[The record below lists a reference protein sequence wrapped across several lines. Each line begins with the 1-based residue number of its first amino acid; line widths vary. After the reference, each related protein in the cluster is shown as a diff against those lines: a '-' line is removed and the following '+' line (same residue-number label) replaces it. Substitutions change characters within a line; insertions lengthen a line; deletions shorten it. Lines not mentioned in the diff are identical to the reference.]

1 MSSYDPISLAVVL
14 ALLALVPLAAVMTTS
29 FLKIAVVLTLVRNA
43 LGVQQVPP
51 NIALY
56 GLALI
61 LSAYVMGPVVMQMS
75 TELRAVGAGQAQ
87 SAPAAPVPETAAPE
101 RGGRLHLDNAT
112 PAAATAADGDDRLTG
127 ILDAVARGAEPLRG
141 FMLKNSRAEQR
152 DFFVRTARTLW
163 GEEQARNLKED
174 DLLVLIPAFLLSEL
188 TAAFQIGFLLYL
200 PFVIIDLIVSNILLA
215 MGMMMVSPVTI
226 SMPLKLFLFVMVD
239 GWTRLIQGLV
249 LSYA

>member
-1 MSSYDPISLAVVL
+1 MTSANPISMALVL
-14 ALLALVPLAAVMTTS
+14 ALLALVPLTVVMTTS

-51 NIALY
+51 NMALY

-61 LSAYVMGPVVMQMS
+61 LSAYVMGPVVMQIGE
-75 TELRAVGAGQAQ
+75 ELRSRPTVQAPGAQAPDQ
-87 SAPAAPVPETAAPE
+87 VN
-101 RGGRLHLDNAT
+101 D
-112 PAAATAADGDDRLTG
+112 
-127 ILDAVARGAEPLRG
+127 IIDAVLRGAEPVRG
-141 FMLKNSRAEQR
+141 FMLKNSRPEQR
-152 DFFVRTARTLW
+152 DFFLRTARTMW
-163 GEEQARNLKED
+163 GDVAARNLKED
-174 DLLVLIPAFLLSEL
+174 DILVLVPAFLVSEL
-188 TAAFQIGFLLYL
+188 SAAFQVGFLLYL

-249 LSYA
+249 LSYS

>member
-1 MSSYDPISLAVVL
+1 MTDFDPISLAFML

-51 NIALY
+51 NMALY

-61 LSAYVMGPVVMQMS
+61 LSAYVMGPVVMQIS
-75 TELRAVGAGQAQ
+75 DNLRATTAVT
-87 SAPAAPVPETAAPE
+87 APAASGSAGPTGMARAPVPTNSVT
-101 RGGRLHLDNAT
+101 GNTRL
-112 PAAATAADGDDRLTG
+112 DG
-127 ILDAVARGAEPLRG
+127 IVDAITNGAEPIRG
-141 FMLKNSRAEQR
+141 FMMKNSRFEQR
-152 DFFVRTARTLW
+152 EFFLRTARGLW
-163 GEEQARNLKED
+163 GEERSRNLKAD
-174 DLLVLIPAFLLSEL
+174 DLIVLIPAFVLSEL

-200 PFVIIDLIVSNILLA
+200 PFVVIDLIVSNILLA

-249 LSYA
+249 LSYS

>member
-1 MSSYDPISLAVVL
+1 MSGSADPISLAVVL

-51 NIALY
+51 NMALY

-61 LSAYVMGPVVMQMS
+61 LSAYVMGPVVMQIGD
-75 TELRAVGAGQAQ
+75 ELRTPPAAGAPG
-87 SAPAAPVPETAAPE
+87 APAA
-101 RGGRLHLDNAT
+101 
-112 PAAATAADGDDRLTG
+112 DRLEG
-127 ILDAVARGAEPLRG
+127 IMDAVARGAEPMRA
-141 FMLKNSRAEQR
+141 FMLKNSRPEQR
-152 DFFVRTARTLW
+152 DFFVRTARELW
-163 GEEQARNLKED
+163 GEQAARNLKED
-174 DLLVLIPAFLLSEL
+174 DLLVLIPSFLVSEL

-249 LSYA
+249 LSYG

>member
-1 MSSYDPISLAVVL
+1 MSGSADPISLAVVL

-51 NIALY
+51 NMALY

-61 LSAYVMGPVVMQMS
+61 LSAYVMGPVVMQIGD
-75 TELRAVGAGQAQ
+75 ELRTPPAAVAPG
-87 SAPAAPVPETAAPE
+87 APAA
-101 RGGRLHLDNAT
+101 
-112 PAAATAADGDDRLTG
+112 DRLEG
-127 ILDAVARGAEPLRG
+127 IMDAVARGAEPMRA
-141 FMLKNSRAEQR
+141 FMLKNSRPEQR
-152 DFFVRTARTLW
+152 DFFVRTARELW
-163 GEEQARNLKED
+163 GEQAARNLKED
-174 DLLVLIPAFLLSEL
+174 DLLVLIPSFLVSEL

-249 LSYA
+249 LSYG

>member
-1 MSSYDPISLAVVL
+1 MSGDFDPISLAIGLAIL
-14 ALLALVPLAAVMTTS
+14 ALLPLAAVMTTS
-29 FLKIAVVLTLVRNA
+29 FLKLAVVFALVRNA

-51 NIALY
+51 NMALY

-61 LSAYVMGPVVMQMS
+61 LSAYVMGPVVLQAGK
-75 TELRAVGAGQAQ
+75 ELRAAREQ
-87 SAPAAPVPETAAPE
+87 
-101 RGGRLHLDNAT
+101 
-112 PAAATAADGDDRLTG
+112 PAAAVPGQTPDRVG
-127 ILDAVARGAEPLRG
+127 AMLDAVARAGEPLRA
-141 FMLKNSRAEQR
+141 FMLKNSKPEQR
-152 DFFVRTARTLW
+152 DFFVRTARVLW
-163 GEEQARNLKED
+163 GESQASELREQD
-174 DLLVLIPAFLLSEL
+174 WLVLVPAFLVSEL

-200 PFVIIDLIVSNILLA
+200 PFVTIDLIVSNILLA

>member
-1 MSSYDPISLAVVL
+1 MTQSDPISLAVVL

-29 FLKIAVVLTLVRNA
+29 FLKIAVVLSLVRNA

-51 NIALY
+51 NMALY
-56 GLALI
+56 GLAMV
-61 LSAYVMGPVVMQMS
+61 LSVYVMAPVVMQVGQ
-75 TELRAVGAGQAQ
+75 ELRSPNLSSQQGEQGAAKVG
-87 SAPAAPVPETAAPE
+87 
-101 RGGRLHLDNAT
+101 D
-112 PAAATAADGDDRLTG
+112 
-127 ILDAVARGAEPLRG
+127 ILDAVARGSEPMRA
-141 FMLKNSRAEQR
+141 FMLKNSRLDQR
-152 DFFVRTARTLW
+152 DFFMRTARTLW
-163 GEEQARNLKED
+163 GENQARNLKQD
-174 DLLVLIPAFLLSEL
+174 DFLILIPAFLVSEL

>member
-1 MSSYDPISLAVVL
+1 MDPISLAVVL

-51 NIALY
+51 NMALY

-61 LSAYVMGPVVMQMS
+61 LSAYVMGPVVMQIGD
-75 TELRAVGAGQAQ
+75 ELRAPATAVVPGAAAPGSPALT
-87 SAPAAPVPETAAPE
+87 APAP
-101 RGGRLHLDNAT
+101 
-112 PAAATAADGDDRLTG
+112 DRLEG
-127 ILDAVARGAEPLRG
+127 ILDAVARGAEPMRT
-141 FMLKNSRAEQR
+141 FMMKNSRPEQR
-152 DFFVRTARTLW
+152 DFFVRTARQLW
-163 GEEQARNLKED
+163 GEQAARNLKED
-174 DLLVLIPAFLLSEL
+174 DLLVLIPAFLVSEL

-249 LSYA
+249 LSYG

>member
-1 MSSYDPISLAVVL
+1 MTDFDPISLALVL

-43 LGVQQVPP
+43 LGVQQIPP
-51 NIALY
+51 NMALY

-61 LSAYVMGPVVMQMS
+61 LSAYVMGPVIMDINDN
-75 TELRAVGAGQAQ
+75 LRAAQ
-87 SAPAAPVPETAAPE
+87 VTTSSAPAAN
-101 RGGRLHLDNAT
+101 RLDLVVNAIT
-112 PAAATAADGDDRLTG
+112 T
-127 ILDAVARGAEPLRG
+127 GAEPIRG
-141 FMLKNSRAEQR
+141 FMMKNSRLEQR
-152 DFFVRTARTLW
+152 EFFVRTARTLW
-163 GEEQARNLKED
+163 GEERARNLRAD
-174 DLLVLIPAFLLSEL
+174 DLIVLVPAFVLSEL

-226 SMPLKLFLFVMVD
+226 SLPLKLFLFVMVD

>member
-1 MSSYDPISLAVVL
+1 MNGDFDPISLAIGLAIL
-14 ALLALVPLAAVMTTS
+14 ALLPLAAVMTTS
-29 FLKIAVVLTLVRNA
+29 FLKLAVVFALVRNA

-51 NIALY
+51 NMALY

-61 LSAYVMGPVVMQMS
+61 LSAYVMGPVVLQAGK
-75 TELRAVGAGQAQ
+75 ELRAAREQ
-87 SAPAAPVPETAAPE
+87 
-101 RGGRLHLDNAT
+101 
-112 PAAATAADGDDRLTG
+112 PAAAVPGQAPDRVG
-127 ILDAVARGAEPLRG
+127 AMLDAVARAGEPLRA
-141 FMLKNSRAEQR
+141 FMLKNSKPEQR
-152 DFFVRTARTLW
+152 DFFVRTARVLW
-163 GEEQARNLKED
+163 GESQASELREQD
-174 DLLVLIPAFLLSEL
+174 WLVLVPAFLVSEL

>member
-1 MSSYDPISLAVVL
+1 MSGDFDPISLAIGLAIL
-14 ALLALVPLAAVMTTS
+14 ALLPLAAVMTTS
-29 FLKIAVVLTLVRNA
+29 FLKLAVVFALVRNA

-51 NIALY
+51 NMALY

-61 LSAYVMGPVVMQMS
+61 LSAYVMGPVVLQAGK
-75 TELRAVGAGQAQ
+75 ELRAAREQ
-87 SAPAAPVPETAAPE
+87 
-101 RGGRLHLDNAT
+101 
-112 PAAATAADGDDRLTG
+112 PAAAVPGQAPDRVGAMLY
-127 ILDAVARGAEPLRG
+127 AVARAGEPLRA
-141 FMLKNSRAEQR
+141 FMLKNSKPEQR
-152 DFFVRTARTLW
+152 DFFVRTARVLW
-163 GEEQARNLKED
+163 GESQASELREQD
-174 DLLVLIPAFLLSEL
+174 WLVLVPAFLVSEL

>member
-1 MSSYDPISLAVVL
+1 MSSGVDPISLAVVL

-51 NIALY
+51 NMALY

-61 LSAYVMGPVVMQMS
+61 LSAYVMGPVVMQIGD
-75 TELRAVGAGQAQ
+75 ELRAP
-87 SAPAAPVPETAAPE
+87 PAMTTPGV
-101 RGGRLHLDNAT
+101 AT
-112 PAAATAADGDDRLTG
+112 PGAATPDRLEG
-127 ILDAVARGAEPLRG
+127 IMEAVARGAEPMRA
-141 FMLKNSRAEQR
+141 FMMKNSRPDQR
-152 DFFVRTARTLW
+152 DFFVRTARQLW
-163 GEEQARNLKED
+163 GEQAARNLKED
-174 DLLVLIPAFLLSEL
+174 DLLVLIPSFLVSEL

-249 LSYA
+249 LSYG

>member
-1 MSSYDPISLAVVL
+1 MSSGMDPISLAVVL

-51 NIALY
+51 NMALY

-61 LSAYVMGPVVMQMS
+61 LSAYVMGPVVMQIGD
-75 TELRAVGAGQAQ
+75 ELRAPSAAVAPGAVAPGAAAPG
-87 SAPAAPVPETAAPE
+87 SPGLNAPAP
-101 RGGRLHLDNAT
+101 
-112 PAAATAADGDDRLTG
+112 DRLEG
-127 ILDAVARGAEPLRG
+127 ILDAVARGAEPMRA
-141 FMLKNSRAEQR
+141 FMMKNSRPEQR
-152 DFFVRTARTLW
+152 DFFVRTARQLW
-163 GEEQARNLKED
+163 GEQAARNLKED
-174 DLLVLIPAFLLSEL
+174 DLLVLIPAFLVSEL

-249 LSYA
+249 LSYG

>member
-1 MSSYDPISLAVVL
+1 MTDFDPISLAFML

-51 NIALY
+51 NMALY

-61 LSAYVMGPVVMQMS
+61 LSAYVMGPVVMQIS
-75 TELRAVGAGQAQ
+75 DNLRATTAVTAPATSVAPGGAGPTGMAR
-87 SAPAAPVPETAAPE
+87 APVVPNNSASGNT
-101 RGGRLHLDNAT
+101 RL
-112 PAAATAADGDDRLTG
+112 DG
-127 ILDAVARGAEPLRG
+127 IIDAITNGAEPIRG
-141 FMLKNSRAEQR
+141 FMMKNSRFEQR
-152 DFFVRTARTLW
+152 EFFLRTARGLW
-163 GEEQARNLKED
+163 GEERSRNLKAD
-174 DLLVLIPAFLLSEL
+174 DLIVLIPAFVLSEL

-200 PFVIIDLIVSNILLA
+200 PFVVIDLIVSNILLA

-249 LSYA
+249 LSYS

>member
-1 MSSYDPISLAVVL
+1 MSGAADPISLAVVL

-51 NIALY
+51 NMALY

-61 LSAYVMGPVVMQMS
+61 LSAYVMGPVVMQIGD
-75 TELRAVGAGQAQ
+75 ELRA
-87 SAPAAPVPETAAPE
+87 P
-101 RGGRLHLDNAT
+101 
-112 PAAATAADGDDRLTG
+112 PAAAAPGMAAPGMTSGMAAPGAPAPDRLES
-127 ILDAVARGAEPLRG
+127 ILDAVARGAEPMRA
-141 FMLKNSRAEQR
+141 FMMKNSRPEQR
-152 DFFVRTARTLW
+152 DFFVRTARELW
-163 GEEQARNLKED
+163 GEQAARNLKQD
-174 DLLVLIPAFLLSEL
+174 DLLVLIPSFLVSEL

-249 LSYA
+249 LSYS

>member
-1 MSSYDPISLAVVL
+1 MNGADPISLAVVL

-51 NIALY
+51 NMALY

-61 LSAYVMGPVVMQMS
+61 LSAYVMGPVVMQIGD
-75 TELRAVGAGQAQ
+75 ELRA
-87 SAPAAPVPETAAPE
+87 P
-101 RGGRLHLDNAT
+101 
-112 PAAATAADGDDRLTG
+112 PAAAQGTPEPDRLEG
-127 ILDAVARGAEPLRG
+127 ILDAVARGAEPMRG
-141 FMLKNSRAEQR
+141 FMLKNSRPEQR
-152 DFFVRTARTLW
+152 DFFLRTARGLW
-163 GEEQARNLKED
+163 GEQQARNLKED
-174 DLLVLIPAFLLSEL
+174 DLLVLIPSFLLSEL

-249 LSYA
+249 LSYT